1 MDTESL
7 IEVILGKEKS
17 DVLSRHF
24 GGQQIYISRLPSA
37 IMSTMVELIGEY
49 DAKKLRWHCQG
60 TYLYVRKSSKAARNM
75 QIRKERA
82 GGMTLRAV
90 ANHFSI
96 TMTQVSRIC
105 KKN

>member
-7 IEVILGKEKS
+7 VELILGKEKS
-17 DVLSRHF
+17 DVISQQF
-24 GGQQIYISRLPSA
+24 GGQQIYISRLPSS
-37 IMSTMVELIGEY
+37 IMKTIIELIGKY
-49 DAKKLRWHCQG
+49 DAEKLRWHCQG
-60 TYLYVRKSSKAARNM
+60 TYLYIRKSSKSARNM

-90 ANHFSI
+90 ADRFSI